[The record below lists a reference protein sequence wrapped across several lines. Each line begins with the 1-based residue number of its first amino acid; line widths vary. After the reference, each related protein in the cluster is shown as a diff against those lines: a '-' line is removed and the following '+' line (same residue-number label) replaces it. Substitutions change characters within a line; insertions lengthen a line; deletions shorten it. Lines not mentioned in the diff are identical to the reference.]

1 MRFLPCV
8 TPHRDAG
15 SSPGAL
21 VGSGRNSPSEPR
33 PAGTRIPLPWWG
45 PRHLSSKQGHQAM
58 EGPQLMT
65 FRRSPQPPC
74 SEPWV
79 VPSQSRKATGPSNPC
94 PLLAERGEP
103 GTQDHPRLAAV
114 CRGRNAPTPPGCTPK
129 PALTRP
135 AARDVAPGLRGLGR
149 SSEVTVDLG
158 KPWQGHWE
166 ARGLPCIWGMSPDGE
181 PWTQVQPSSQ
191 GATHRLSVRA
201 RPTLPMLLWSA
212 AWTSC

>member
-1 MRFLPCV
+1 
-8 TPHRDAG
+8 
-15 SSPGAL
+15 
-21 VGSGRNSPSEPR
+21 
-33 PAGTRIPLPWWG
+33 
-45 PRHLSSKQGHQAM
+45 
-58 EGPQLMT
+58 MT

-79 VPSQSRKATGPSNPC
+79 VPSQSGEATGPSNPC

-103 GTQDHPRLAAV
+103 GTQDRPRLAAV

-166 ARGLPCIWGMSPDGE
+166 ASGLPCIWGMSPDGE

-191 GATHRLSVRA
+191 SATPRLSVRGPA
-201 RPTLPMLLWSA
+201 HSPHAALVSSLDIPANAMTLAGSVDPFRTLPEGA
-212 AWTSC
+212 HEPGAGERTSPGWLPDPSLPLHLR